1 MDSMNWLTKHLKRLA
16 LSAIGHRRD
25 RRQHPPKFR
34 VVAELGSRSPSVYYL
49 CPDTNKPSGGIRT
62 IYQHVDV
69 LNSIGISA
77 AVVHHH
83 RGFACTWFEHETKV
97 AAAAE
102 ISLTSSD
109 LLVVPEFYIPYIRE
123 MPAEPRL
130 IVFNQGAYVSFDGRE
145 AASSWR
151 FCIDNSKLEAILVV
165 SLDNHQYVQYAF
177 PGIRSERVRNAID
190 SRVFYP
196 ADSIPGRRI
205 AVMPRRRGKELCAHT
220 LSLLE
225 LRGALDG
232 WEIISIDNYSQQE
245 TANILRS
252 SAIFLSFSER
262 EGFGLPPAE
271 AMACGCYV
279 VGFTGL
285 GGREFFYP
293 GLCSQVEEGNVF
305 ALARAAEAALKQFEI
320 DATSIR
326 QRALKASAIIRD
338 EYSPERQILDLKA
351 FFESVDLRPRG
362 RASNA
367 NASHQRS

>member
-1 MDSMNWLTKHLKRLA
+1 MNWFTKQLKRLT
-16 LSAIGHRRD
+16 LSAVGYTRERYQ
-25 RRQHPPKFR
+25 RPPKFR
-34 VVAELGSRSPSVYYL
+34 VTAELGGRPACVYYL
-49 CPDTNKPSGGIRT
+49 CPHTNKPSGGIRS

-69 LNSIGISA
+69 LNSIGIKA
-77 AVVHHH
+77 FVVHH
-83 RGFACTWFEHETKV
+83 RKGFTCTWFEHETKV
-97 AAAAE
+97 LAASE
-102 ISLTSSD
+102 VSLTSSD
-109 LLVVPEFYIPYIRE
+109 LLVVPEFYIPYIRRI
-123 MPAEPRL
+123 PAGLRL
-130 IVFNQGAYVSFDGRE
+130 IVFNQGAYVSFEGGQT
-145 AASSWR
+145 ASSWR
-151 FCIDNSKLEAILVV
+151 FCIDNNKIEAILVV

-196 ADSIPGRRI
+196 AESIPGRRI
-205 AVMPRRRGKELCAHT
+205 AVMPRRRGKELFAHV

-232 WEIISIDNYSQQE
+232 WEVINIDGYSQQE

-293 GLCSQVEEGNVF
+293 DLCTQVEEGNVF
-305 ALARAAEAALKQFEI
+305 ALARAAEATIKKFEN
-320 DATSIR
+320 DTTSIR
-326 QRALKASAIIRD
+326 EPGAASVCD
-338 EYSPERQILDLKA
+338 YS
-351 FFESVDLRPRG
+351 
-362 RASNA
+362 
-367 NASHQRS
+367 